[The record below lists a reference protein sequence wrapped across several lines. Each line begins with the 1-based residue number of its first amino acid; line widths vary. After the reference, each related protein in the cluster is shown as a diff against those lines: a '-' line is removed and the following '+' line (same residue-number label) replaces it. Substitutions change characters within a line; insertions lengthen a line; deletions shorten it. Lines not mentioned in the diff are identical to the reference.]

1 MADRVLD
8 VRLDEA
14 ADEGMARPGRV
25 GSHEDVVADKARIVA
40 RLVAHLIVAR
50 QAGDHLV
57 QQLEVILGIV
67 GAGVAGTKHRR
78 ERFVRRVAPG
88 ADRGKAIPLLVGRP
102 SVLLL
107 RVNV

>member
-1 MADRVLD
+1 MWRRTRLGSSPGSLAHPVL
-8 VRLDEA
+8 
-14 ADEGMARPGRV
+14 
-25 GSHEDVVADKARIVA
+25 
-40 RLVAHLIVAR
+40 AR
-50 QAGDHLV
+50 QASDHLV
-57 QQLEVILGIV
+57 QQLEVILGVV

-78 ERFVRRVAPG
+78 ERFARRVAPG